1 VNSENCEGDTP
12 LLVASESAYLESA
25 ETLIEYGAKVNHK
38 NHLGETPLFFASKN
52 SCNEFTKLLLE
63 NGATVNHSTVGG
75 HTPLTAATMHC
86 RLEIVKQLVVKGA
99 NVNHI
104 TDCGKTALIIAVVHN
119 CRETVKVLVEN
130 GANVNQEF
138 FLDSN
143 RLFTPLLIAMVNN
156 SLEIA
161 QLLLDHGADANH
173 TTSTGETPLGF
184 ASGLKSLEA
193 VMLLI
198 EYGLNAEVQTSRGTE
213 ALSEQRR
220 NAILC
225 GQASFIIR
233 QVAPSSEKPETEPVL
248 EEPQVSLESAET
260 TKPPVQVHEEDAPLH
275 KQEQP
280 SKLSVLAQKE
290 VIYSPSREE
299 LQATS
304 PQAISTE
311 QKPKS
316 VVGFFG
322 DSCDKIEVEGSR
334 SPRRLEEVASCQ
346 VLQQQVPEDEE
357 ELA

>member
-1 VNSENCEGDTP
+1 
-12 LLVASESAYLESA
+12 
-25 ETLIEYGAKVNHK
+25 
-38 NHLGETPLFFASKN
+38 
-52 SCNEFTKLLLE
+52 
-63 NGATVNHSTVGG
+63 
-75 HTPLTAATMHC
+75 
-86 RLEIVKQLVVKGA
+86 
-99 NVNHI
+99 
-104 TDCGKTALIIAVVHN
+104 
-119 CRETVKVLVEN
+119 
-130 GANVNQEF
+130 
-138 FLDSN
+138 
-143 RLFTPLLIAMVNN
+143 LIAMVNN

-280 SKLSVLAQKE
+280 SKLG
-290 VIYSPSREE
+290 
-299 LQATS
+299 
-304 PQAISTE
+304 
-311 QKPKS
+311 S

-322 DSCDKIEVEGSR
+322 DSYDKIEVEGSR